1 MTQSTNTYAEFQ
13 AHSYPRIAS
22 ELSGDLQDPEAWQK
36 GQTQHQV
43 LLDQTYHLA
52 DLLES
57 EGVTAYQDQDL
68 TLFGLHSKSYRKLPN
83 FRNICFLP
91 SVAQKNRRSVIKVA
105 EYFLASRPMA
115 RNWTFTSGVR
125 CSPAELPNR
134 HRWMARKLSRLNTQ
148 TFMKEAGVRFVFRT
162 TEFGE
167 VATDNQGNLSLHP
180 HMHAI
185 LEMDR
190 QLTRQGFVILLKL
203 IKAFWGFYC
212 KDCGKLR
219 NVREMIKYC
228 VKPSDLEHLNG
239 KQVAELY
246 HCSKGLR
253 LVESM
258 GGLRQMKRDLKE
270 SRQKLIRRK
279 GILKKVPNWHGGH
292 PVEKIERHLQGRCVD
307 DPSSPQLVAWCAP
320 ARVFTPV
327 TEPLFLVHGLGN
339 TDPARVFGWS
349 DVKIMEHSISVHT
362 KMLTD
367 LDQIRKSSMKRE
379 KIYEDQRKVPI
390 PISDPF

>member
-1 MTQSTNTYAEFQ
+1 MQSTNTYAEFQ

-22 ELSGDLQDPEAWQK
+22 ELSGHLQDPEAWQK
-36 GQTQHQV
+36 GQTQHQT
-43 LLDQTYHLA
+43 LLDQSYHLA
-52 DLLES
+52 DLLEG
-57 EGVTAYQDQDL
+57 EGITAYQDQDL

-83 FRNICFLP
+83 FRNIQFLP
-91 SVAQKNRRSVIKVA
+91 SVAQKNRRSVIKAA
-105 EYFLASRPMA
+105 EFFLKKNQLA

-125 CSPAELPNR
+125 CSPVELPNR

-148 TFMKEAGVRFVFRT
+148 PFMQELGARFVFRA

-167 VATDNQGNLSLHP
+167 LAPDCDGNLSLHP

-185 LEMDR
+185 MTLDR
-190 QLTRQGFVILLKL
+190 MLSRKQFVYLLKRVT
-203 IKAFWGFYC
+203 AFWGFYC

-219 NVREMIKYC
+219 DVREMIKYC

-258 GGLRQMKRDLKE
+258 GGLREMKRQIKE
-270 SRQKLIRRK
+270 NNQKIIRRNGQPK
-279 GILKKVPNWHGGH
+279 LVPNWHGGH
-292 PVEKIERHLQGRCVD
+292 PVDKVELHLQGRCVD
-307 DPSSPQLVAWCAP
+307 DPSTPQLVAWCAP

-339 TDPARVFGWS
+339 TDPARVFGWN

-379 KIYEDQRKVPI
+379 KIYEDQRKVPNA
-390 PISDPF
+390 ISDPF